1 MVKAETEIKQTFHVK
16 NEKGLH
22 TRPATEIVQC
32 LRAFASEVFFTYNDK
47 RSDAKSVLG
56 LLMLAAPFGAEIE
69 ISATGEDAQAAID
82 AVVNLSLAKFNVN
95 Y

>member
-1 MVKAETEIKQTFHVK
+1 MIKDDTEVSKAFTVK

-32 LRAFASEVFFTYNDK
+32 LRNYSSDVFFTYNGTK
-47 RSDAKSVLG
+47 SDAKSVLG
-56 LLMLAAPFGAEIE
+56 LLMLAAPFQAEVKV
-69 ISATGEDAQAAID
+69 SAKGEDALAAVD
-82 AVVNLSLAKFNVN
+82 AIIHLANAKFNVS